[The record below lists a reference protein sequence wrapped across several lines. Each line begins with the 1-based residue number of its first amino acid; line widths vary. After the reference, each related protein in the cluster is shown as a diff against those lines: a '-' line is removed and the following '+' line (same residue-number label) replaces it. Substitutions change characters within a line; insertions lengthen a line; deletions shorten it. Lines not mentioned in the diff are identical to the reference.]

1 MSLWKTMTRQEDPS
15 VYQDKDGHLKR
26 TLTTKDF
33 IGLGVGT
40 IVSTAIF
47 TLPGE
52 VAALHAG
59 PSVSLSFLL
68 AAVVAGLVAFAYS
81 EMAAAMPFAGSAY
94 SWINVVFGEFFGWV
108 AGWALLAEYIIAVA
122 FVGSGFSANLRPLLA
137 EWGLKL
143 PASLSNPFGT
153 DGGVIDLCSALVI
166 ILVALLIS
174 RGVSGAAKV
183 ENIMVTLKVLAVL
196 TFIFV
201 GATALHASYY
211 QPFIPAYKATANGAF
226 GGWQGIYAGVSSI
239 FLAYI
244 GFDSI
249 AANSAEAKN
258 PGKTMPRGILGSLAI
273 AVVLFVAVSLVL
285 VGMVHYTKLNTAEP
299 VGMAL
304 RTAGHPVVAA
314 VVQTIAV
321 IGMFTALLG
330 MTLAGS
336 RLIYS
341 FGRDGML
348 PKWLG
353 KLDKRNNPNNS
364 LFTITVV
371 TVVIGAFFPFAF
383 LSQLVSAGTLIAFMF
398 VSLGIY
404 ALRHREG
411 KDIPVPE
418 FKMPWYPVMPAL
430 AFVAS
435 LIVFW
440 GLATDA
446 KIYAGLWF
454 VIGVVIYFAYGRS
467 HSYLAKRDEN

>member
-1 MSLWKTMTRQEDPS
+1 
-15 VYQDKDGHLKR
+15 
-26 TLTTKDF
+26 
-33 IGLGVGT
+33 
-40 IVSTAIF
+40 
-47 TLPGE
+47 
-52 VAALHAG
+52 
-59 PSVSLSFLL
+59 
-68 AAVVAGLVAFAYS
+68 
-81 EMAAAMPFAGSAY
+81 
-94 SWINVVFGEFFGWV
+94 
-108 AGWALLAEYIIAVA
+108 
-122 FVGSGFSANLRPLLA
+122 
-137 EWGLKL
+137 
-143 PASLSNPFGT
+143 
-153 DGGVIDLCSALVI
+153 
-166 ILVALLIS
+166 
-174 RGVSGAAKV
+174 
-183 ENIMVTLKVLAVL
+183 
-196 TFIFV
+196 
-201 GATALHASYY
+201 
-211 QPFIPAYKATANGAF
+211 
-226 GGWQGIYAGVSSI
+226 
-239 FLAYI
+239 
-244 GFDSI
+244 
-249 AANSAEAKN
+249 
-258 PGKTMPRGILGSLAI
+258 
-273 AVVLFVAVSLVL
+273 
-285 VGMVHYTKLNTAEP
+285 
-299 VGMAL
+299 MAL

-467 HSYLAKRDEN
+467 HSYLAKRDEK